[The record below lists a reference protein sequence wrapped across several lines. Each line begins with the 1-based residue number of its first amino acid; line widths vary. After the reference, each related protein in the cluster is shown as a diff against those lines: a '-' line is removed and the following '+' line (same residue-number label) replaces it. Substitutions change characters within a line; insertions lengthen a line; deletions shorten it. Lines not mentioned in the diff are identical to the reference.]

1 MYKRKKQIINII
13 ISYNIY
19 FCTKYHTFLKPKR
32 TLSER
37 LTTKYQMV
45 IRNEENLAEKSN
57 YGFTYAKLI
66 VISVSVFIILFS
78 LSLFLSKTVLSK
90 WFDPKYAQM
99 EANKKLYELAG
110 KVDSLAVEVNN
121 KDRFIMNFQR
131 ILSGDTSSGFTD
143 PVEVLGNQGKPL
155 ASIGD
160 MKLAPSDSQFRNDFE
175 QSELSLVTLTGS
187 RYRELQDMFFFS
199 PITGF
204 ISDPYDVKKNH
215 FGIDIVAKT
224 NEPVKAIADGTVI
237 VASWTQDSG
246 YVIALQHRGNLI
258 SIYKHN
264 AELLKKVGSF
274 VNAGDIIS
282 IVGNSGE
289 MTDGPHLHLELW
301 HNGNPQNP
309 EEFVT
314 F

>member
-1 MYKRKKQIINII
+1 M
-13 ISYNIY
+13 
-19 FCTKYHTFLKPKR
+19 KPKR

-66 VISVSVFIILFS
+66 VLFVSVFIVLFS
-78 LSLFLSKTVLSK
+78 LSLFLSKTVLAK

-99 EANKKLYELAG
+99 EANKKLYELAV
-110 KVDSLAVEVNN
+110 KVDSLAVEVDN

-131 ILSGDTSSGFTD
+131 ILSGDTASGFID
-143 PVEVLGNQGKPL
+143 PVDVLGNQGRPL
-155 ASIGD
+155 ASIED
-160 MKLAPSDSQFRNDFE
+160 MKLAPSDSQFRSDFE
-175 QSELSLVTLTGS
+175 QSELSFTLTGS

-237 VASWTQDSG
+237 MASWTQDSG